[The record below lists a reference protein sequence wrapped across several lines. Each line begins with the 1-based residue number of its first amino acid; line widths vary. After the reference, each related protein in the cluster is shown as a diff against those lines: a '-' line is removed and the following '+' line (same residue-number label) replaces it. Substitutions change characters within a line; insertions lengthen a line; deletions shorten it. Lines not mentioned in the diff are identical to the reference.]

1 MYGALL
7 ATCTRNTCF
16 HSNSSM
22 AEKPNSSIATD
33 PWQKGLTLTTHL
45 SSGLTVWQPLLS
57 YQKAEFS
64 EHFQQLTSKK
74 LDWGVKTVPAA
85 LQIRRRTFSPGREN
99 PRTPAPTL
107 TRWLSVAQVRNW
119 ANAPQCFGYGDVR

>member
-1 MYGALL
+1 MNGALL

-22 AEKPNSSIATD
+22 AERPNSSIATD

-57 YQKAEFS
+57 YQKEES
-64 EHFQQLTSKK
+64 GNFQQVSSCLPLAEKK
-74 LDWGVKTVPAA
+74 
-85 LQIRRRTFSPGREN
+85 IN
-99 PRTPAPTL
+99 TL
-107 TRWLSVAQVRNW
+107 ISSNNNRLVNLKQE
-119 ANAPQCFGYGDVR
+119 QD